1 MFIKELDIEQT
12 CNKGKD
18 IFIKIFIGSESL
30 REREKER
37 ERERERERESSRE
50 RELASGRKGKNK
62 GHKGIEKGR
71 A

>member
-1 MFIKELDIEQT
+1 MFIKELEIEQR

-18 IFIKIFIGSESL
+18 ILNKDFYRVRIPG
-30 REREKER
+30 R
-37 ERERERERESSRE
+37 ERERERERD
-50 RELASGRKGKNK
+50 LASGRKGKNK

>member
-1 MFIKELDIEQT
+1 MFIKELEIEQR

-30 REREKER
+30 RERER
-37 ERERERERESSRE
+37 ERE